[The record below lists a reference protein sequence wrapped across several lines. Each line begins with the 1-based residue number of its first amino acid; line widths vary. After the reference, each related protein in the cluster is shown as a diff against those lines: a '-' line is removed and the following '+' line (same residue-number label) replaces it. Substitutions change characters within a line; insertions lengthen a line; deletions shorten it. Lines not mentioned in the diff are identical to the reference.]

1 MRRTRILAI
10 GAAAVAAGLILAG
23 CAGGGGEPQPKS
35 TFDPADLVETT
46 PAGTKAVD
54 HVTWGIHTGEPTS
67 IDPSK
72 AGTDSALLVVANMCE
87 TLLLTDPSFGIEP
100 NLATDV
106 EWADPTTL
114 VIDLRDDVCETA
126 HSFGMPG
133 SAGRPVELPAAA
145 SRDPRERRLSRRA
158 RRLAHRAFRAGP
170 HADPAETRPALSR
183 SRADRA
189 AYGCGTR

>member
-46 PAGTKAVD
+46 PAGTKEVD

-72 AGTDSALLVVANMCE
+72 AGTDSSLLVVANMCE

-114 VIDLRDDVCETA
+114 VIDLRDDVT
-126 HSFGMPG
+126 FWDG
-133 SAGRPVELPAAA
+133 SPLTPA
-145 SRDPRERRLSRRA
+145 DVVYRA
-158 RRLAHRAFRAGP
+158 RNIHLTFCDGAPSLGDGRVRHEGWRQASWV
-170 HADPAETRPALSR
+170 T
-183 SRADRA
+183 
-189 AYGCGTR
+189 